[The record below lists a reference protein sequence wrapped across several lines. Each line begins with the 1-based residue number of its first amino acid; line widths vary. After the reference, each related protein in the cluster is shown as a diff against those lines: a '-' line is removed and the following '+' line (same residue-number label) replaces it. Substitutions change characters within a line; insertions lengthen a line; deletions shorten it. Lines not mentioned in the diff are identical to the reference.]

1 MRRYHT
7 KDALSNTGD
16 KKRFVRQKPSCL
28 IITAA
33 IVQTSTT
40 LTNSISHNILES
52 YADLQKNS
60 CRYIQFNLL

>member
-7 KDALSNTGD
+7 KDALRNTGD

-40 LTNSISHNILES
+40 LINSISHNI
-52 YADLQKNS
+52 
-60 CRYIQFNLL
+60 